1 MPLGL
6 GAGNGRVALQVR
18 SRYMEYR
25 GRNYSVVQSLEGKW
39 KWSIDF
45 DGHSKWGKA
54 RSRQAGNKEAEREI
68 DRALAPKKTG

>member
-1 MPLGL
+1 
-6 GAGNGRVALQVR
+6 
-18 SRYMEYR
+18 MEYR

-54 RSRQAGNKEAEREI
+54 RSRQAGIKEAEREI